1 MAHTY
6 LGICVSCSFKL
17 SRNVRWC
24 VERWEKGKGWVGNE
38 FHRLSRSFFFFFLS
52 RPYAESQSDVDSQVA
67 WYRGHT
73 WKSLSHAEFRVQF
86 LCFIVLFVGEAYRS
100 MGSLAGLW
108 PRNCSWSPNYKKAKW
123 YTGLWG
129 SVRHGFIGQDGEGL
143 KAIASSQSPPPHTV
157 HVRWVS
163 RYFCSHAKVIIW
175 STFIIS
181 LLPGSCP
188 VCSSSKFQL
197 MAA

>member
-1 MAHTY
+1 MCGETQ
-6 LGICVSCSFKL
+6 G
-17 SRNVRWC
+17 
-24 VERWEKGKGWVGNE
+24 KGKAGWE
-38 FHRLSRSFFFFFLS
+38 TRFIDCPDPFFFLS
-52 RPYAESQSDVDSQVA
+52 WPYAESQSDVDSQVA

-73 WKSLSHAEFRVQF
+73 WKSLSHAKFCVQF
-86 LCFIVLFVGEAYRS
+86 LCFLVRFVGEAHRS

-108 PRNCSWSPNYKKAKW
+108 PRNCSWSPNYKKGKW

-129 SVRHGFIGQDGEGL
+129 SVRHRFIGQDGEGL

-157 HVRWVS
+157 HVRWVPW
-163 RYFCSHAKVIIW
+163 YFCSYVKVIIW
-175 STFIIS
+175 STLIIS